1 MRLTQVAL
9 HADDLDRATAF
20 YTRLLG
26 IEPTAQF
33 DPPGLVFFDLD
44 GVRLL
49 LDRAAETVQQLP
61 SALVYLELPGLAG
74 RLEELRREGVRVETE
89 PHVIFSHEDGTL
101 GPTGTDE
108 WQAFVRDSEGNLIGL
123 VDHTPTA

>member
-26 IEPTAQF
+26 VEPTARF

-49 LDRAAETVQQLP
+49 LDRASEAAPQVQ
-61 SALVYLELPGLAG
+61 STLVYLELPGMRG
-74 RLEELRREGVRVETE
+74 RLEELRAEGVPIETE

-101 GPTGTDE
+101 GPAGTDE

-123 VDHTPTA
+123 VEHTPTA